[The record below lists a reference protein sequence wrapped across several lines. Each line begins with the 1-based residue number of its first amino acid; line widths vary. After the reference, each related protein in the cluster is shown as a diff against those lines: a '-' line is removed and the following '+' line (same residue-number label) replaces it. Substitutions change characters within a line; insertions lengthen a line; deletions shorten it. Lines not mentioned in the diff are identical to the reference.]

1 MVRMHWNDSTSSCA
15 SFLLRCLILFIS
27 CLRIVVVVALLDMG
41 TLRRTATLLFAL
53 ISAHKLTC
61 VFACCC
67 SARARARERDDESA
81 VLCDD
86 ALHSHMIDRTE
97 RKERERTKKYSHIV
111 RLSIFAGCITAV
123 VSQHVS
129 VFAISRFIAAIGRPV
144 RPCLHGHE
152 VSWKKRTSVR
162 VEYSITK
169 QHIEIERTMYI
180 YRLAYIYI
188 CVCVKKRRNAYEN
201 DEMVQYKQ
209 TNKQNGR
216 SSQQGK

>member
-1 MVRMHWNDSTSSCA
+1 MNQLFCA
-15 SFLLRCLILFIS
+15 TTRCT
-27 CLRIVVVVALLDMG
+27 RIWSIEQNG
-41 TLRRTATLLFAL
+41 KR
-53 ISAHKLTC
+53 
-61 VFACCC
+61 
-67 SARARARERDDESA
+67 
-81 VLCDD
+81 
-86 ALHSHMIDRTE
+86 
-97 RKERERTKKYSHIV
+97 ERERTKKYSHIV

-188 CVCVKKRRNAYEN
+188 YVCVWKRG
-201 DEMVQYKQ
+201 EMLMRMTKWYNTNRR
-209 TNKQNGR
+209 TNKMAGHHNKENRGK
-216 SSQQGK
+216 QGEIVSRLIFHICFYLVLEDYWIIEVRRERKIGAKHGDVE

>member
-1 MVRMHWNDSTSSCA
+1 MCVVPSALSHSLHQLPTDRRCRRSARHGYAAPNRHATVRSHQCA
-15 SFLLRCLILFIS
+15 QIDMCVCVLLL
-27 CLRIVVVVALLDMG
+27 
-41 TLRRTATLLFAL
+41 
-53 ISAHKLTC
+53 
-61 VFACCC
+61 
-67 SARARARERDDESA
+67 SARARERKRDDESA